1 MKCLRIKG
9 FLVFLFALFVFDLAA
24 QDEMVVTSFKLLEKD
39 LTANLQGSIEYDQNG
54 EVAAL
59 IKIVTTE
66 QGFVFDG
73 GMMGVVKSV
82 QKTGQIWLYVPHGIK
97 KISIYHQQLGSLR
110 EYYFPINI
118 EKARTYEMVLS
129 TGKVETIVRKS
140 AGKQYVTFRVSPAN
154 AMIEL
159 DNEFLS
165 VNNDGYAE
173 KAMPYGEYGYRVSC
187 NNYHTEAGKLQVGSN
202 GKTELTIN
210 LRPNFGWLRL
220 DSEEEYHGAQ
230 VYVDGERLGVVPF
243 TSGEMKSGTHRI
255 RLVKPM
261 YASYE
266 QEVQIFDNQ
275 VCSLNVSMNP
285 NFAKVSIETDD
296 QAEIYIDGRY
306 MATGVWVG
314 NLEPAD
320 YTLEIKKESHR
331 SLSEV
336 LHVVDYSPRKIRLT
350 ALAPIHGYLDI
361 SSVPSDASVYV
372 DGVYRGQTPLFLS
385 DVLVGDRKV
394 SVKKDGYNQE
404 DKVLNLKEMSEE
416 KLTLQLEKKP
426 TQAMVNVASSPSK
439 ADVHIDGDYVGKT
452 PLTLPLTLGEHYF
465 HLNKSD
471 KYYTVSELRTISNP
485 GGEYQSFVIRRK
497 PKAPKE
503 VPNYALG
510 YAGLSVYANV
520 DVHKNFFP
528 PKDYGF
534 GLQLGINSLFWNFE
548 YLYQYDFY
556 ERNELRIGLAL
567 PVKNILLTPQFGMAY
582 YTDLPFDS
590 DSYDETTYI
599 ADTYTFAVCARYCLN
614 NFFSFILTPEYT
626 WVSKDAGIPW
636 NRAENIQGF
645 SLRLGFSVSLALD
658 SSEL

>member
-285 NFAKVSIETDD
+285 NFAKVSIETDE

-314 NLEPAD
+314 NLEPSD

-385 DVLVGDRKV
+385 EVLVGKREV
-394 SVKKDGYNQE
+394 SLQKDGYFSQT
-404 DKVLNLKEMSEE
+404 KVVELAESEE
-416 KLTLQLEKKP
+416 TKLKFPLEEKP
-426 TQAMVNVASSPSK
+426 SESMVTITSSPSK
-439 ADVHIDGDYVGKT
+439 ATVRIDGKDVGKT
-452 PLTLPLTLGEHYF
+452 PMTIPLTLGNHLFYVSKSEKYQPYF
-465 HLNKSD
+465 DYREIKSLIPTDYQHFELKKLPRQPKKQPYYSSGYAALSLYGNADVNKS
-471 KYYTVSELRTISNP
+471 
-485 GGEYQSFVIRRK
+485 F
-497 PKAPKE
+497 
-503 VPNYALG
+503 
-510 YAGLSVYANV
+510 
-520 DVHKNFFP
+520 
-528 PKDYGF
+528 DYFNAF
-534 GLQLGINSLFWNFE
+534 GTSLQLGANFFLVNTE
-548 YLYQYDFY
+548 YLYQSNKYY
-556 ERNELRIGLAL
+556 HREEMRVGLAL
-567 PVKNILLTPQFGMAY
+567 PLWKRILVTPQYGI
-582 YTDLPFDS
+582 DLS
-590 DSYDETTYI
+590 NYVWTL
-599 ADTYTFAVCARYCLN
+599 AMRVQYCVN
-614 NFFSFILTPEYT
+614 NFLSFYITPEY
-626 WVSKDAGIPW
+626 VFLDNSEGDFIDYYDSEYNMQGFCIRSGVSLSLAINSKDW
-636 NRAENIQGF
+636 
-645 SLRLGFSVSLALD
+645 
-658 SSEL
+658 